1 MPSQPETVAGMPYSN
16 PNYNQSYKQAINQL
30 RDTLYSLTGH
40 FLLNFLPQAGLVYDA
55 TVNSQLFASYSE
67 NIALPRG
74 ADDVFR
80 AASANVPAPAAET
93 SKNYGVGYRLNRP
106 TFNVAWALYRAEFDN
121 RLQAFASPVA
131 GSSTAETYYPS
142 FAAPT
147 QRPLKEASYKG
158 AIWYIS
164 ISFIAMNI
172 LGMFDAQAKP
182 CRSQIRQG
190 A

>member
-1 MPSQPETVAGMPYSN
+1 MPYSN
-16 PNYNQSYKQAINQL
+16 PNYNQSYKQAINQR

-40 FLLNFLPQAGLVYDA
+40 FLLMSASWTDNFLPQAGLVYDA

-93 SKNYGVGYRLNRP
+93 SKNYEVGCRLNRP
-106 TFNVAWALYRAEFDN
+106 TFNAAWALYRAEFDN

-142 FAAPT
+142 FATPT